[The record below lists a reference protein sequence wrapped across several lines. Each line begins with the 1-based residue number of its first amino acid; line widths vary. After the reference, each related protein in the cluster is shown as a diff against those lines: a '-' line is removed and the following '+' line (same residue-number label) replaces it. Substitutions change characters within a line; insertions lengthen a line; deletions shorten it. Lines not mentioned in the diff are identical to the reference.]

1 MFPLSRRIALAS
13 ALAAALSLPV
23 LAQTASS
30 SPSPFPAAAPAAGPG
45 FGARAQAPERMQQR
59 HADRLARLKE
69 TLRITP
75 EQESA
80 WQAFSQAMQPLARP
94 GPQDR
99 EAWQRLSTPERI
111 DRMRALRQQRNAEM
125 DRRGDATKALYA
137 ALSPEQQQ
145 RMDAWGP
152 RPGDGRGRHGRHHGG
167 RMMD

>member
-23 LAQTASS
+23 LAQTAPS

-45 FGARAQAPERMQQR
+45 FGARAQA
-59 HADRLARLKE
+59 
-69 TLRITP
+69 
-75 EQESA
+75 
-80 WQAFSQAMQPLARP
+80 
-94 GPQDR
+94 
-99 EAWQRLSTPERI
+99 PERI